1 MIVGYEDRQDD
12 LLKQQGGG
20 GAQPSLQDRIYDVEG
35 CSTAITTSFL
45 PNIAEPI
52 ICAMRGR
59 NPDNPSERA
68 KSNGRYRQR
77 LEMNDK
83 GTSNTITSVQKDNLV
98 VEPQVLTPK
107 RTEFGKAIRKKYE
120 SHEIEMSRHDMTTME
135 PRTDGVSNTLTS
147 VQKDNY
153 LAIPEATNKGYAE
166 AHEGD
171 SVNLAVPNSKTRRG
185 RVGKQMA
192 NTLDTGCQ
200 QGVVERYNDTSYGE
214 TRVFETINKTNTREV
229 LCLLRSKVGEEAFQR
244 QIGGLIGILKE
255 EILRQGMHEE
265 SLCSDRTDIA
275 RDRASSLLFTEDSVL
290 DTTETNGVRGMREDN
305 EYRCPSQRPRL
316 SKQFTNEFDTIV
328 SQLPSEDAQT
338 KECVSYLWRACEGS
352 QSLQQTFDTME
363 EVWGSP
369 AQTVEYIQTPK
380 YRIRKLT
387 VREVFRLMGVD
398 DADID
403 KLMNASISNSQLYK
417 CAGNSIV
424 VDVLY
429 HIFRKL
435 YIDKGC
441 EQENFQQTLF

>member
-1 MIVGYEDRQDD
+1 
-12 LLKQQGGG
+12 
-20 GAQPSLQDRIYDVEG
+20 
-35 CSTAITTSFL
+35 
-45 PNIAEPI
+45 
-52 ICAMRGR
+52 
-59 NPDNPSERA
+59 
-68 KSNGRYRQR
+68 
-77 LEMNDK
+77 MNDK

-98 VEPQVLTPK
+98 VEPRIIEVGKVKGGKHQQDLVQHEEGICRCICTGHHASTPHLLKTMVSEPQVLTPK
-107 RTEFGKAIRKKYE
+107 RTEFGKAIRKQYE
-120 SHEIEMSRHDMTTME
+120 QHEIEMSRHAMTTME

-153 LAIPEATNKGYAE
+153 LAIPEATSKGYAE

-200 QGVVERYNDTSYGE
+200 QGVVEQEN
-214 TRVFETINKTNTREV
+214 N
-229 LCLLRSKVGEEAFQR
+229 
-244 QIGGLIGILKE
+244 
-255 EILRQGMHEE
+255 
-265 SLCSDRTDIA
+265 
-275 RDRASSLLFTEDSVL
+275 
-290 DTTETNGVRGMREDN
+290 VR
-305 EYRCPSQRPRL
+305 
-316 SKQFTNEFDTIV
+316 
-328 SQLPSEDAQT
+328 
-338 KECVSYLWRACEGS
+338 
-352 QSLQQTFDTME
+352 
-363 EVWGSP
+363 
-369 AQTVEYIQTPK
+369 

-398 DADID
+398 DTDID

-441 EQENFQQTLF
+441 DKDHFEQTLF